1 MDFTVLTK
9 VFRFVI
15 IGIVYMIIFLALRIM
30 YKDIKGGGRKKI
42 TRSNKSFA
50 LEILEPGENLNLKK
64 GGIIPISGEITIG
77 RKDNNLLILDD
88 KFVSG
93 NHARIF
99 IKNTDYMLEDL
110 ESTNGTK
117 VNEERIEGKVVLR
130 VGDEIEIGSVLLK
143 VIG

>member
-1 MDFTVLTK
+1 
-9 VFRFVI
+9 
-15 IGIVYMIIFLALRIM
+15 M
-30 YKDIKGGGRKKI
+30 YKDIKGGGRKKV
-42 TRSNKSFA
+42 TRSNKNFA
-50 LEILEPGENLNLKK
+50 LEILESGENANLKK

-77 RKDNNLLILDD
+77 RRDNNLLVLND

-99 IKNTDYMLEDL
+99 IKNTDFMLEDL

-117 VNEERIEGKVVLR
+117 VNDERIEGKVILR

>member
-1 MDFTVLTK
+1 LTK
-9 VFRFVI
+9 IFRFAI
-15 IGIVYMIIFLALRIM
+15 IGIVYLIIFIALKIM

-42 TRSNKSFA
+42 TRSNKNFA
-50 LEILEPGENLNLKK
+50 LEILEPGENANLKK

-77 RKDNNLLILDD
+77 RRDDNLLVLND

-99 IKNTDYMLEDL
+99 IRNTDFMLEDL

-117 VNEERIEGKVVLR
+117 VNDERIEGKVMLR

>member
-15 IGIVYMIIFLALRIM
+15 IGIVYIIIFLALKIM

-64 GGIIPISGEITIG
+64 GGIIPISGDITIG
-77 RKDNNLLILDD
+77 RKDDNLLILND

-99 IKNTDYMLEDL
+99 IKNTDYLLEDL